1 MSDFNAGLEAAAKAI
16 AKRRDAYVAEHG
28 SYDPS
33 TGTTEF
39 PGNGDEYVGELD
51 EIEEL
56 ILALRRPDAPD
67 AVREAL
73 RSLHTWVSVVAEK
86 FDLDEDITCV
96 RVSAVGPDGKR
107 ELASLSLRAVMD
119 RASQAL
125 GGER

>member
-1 MSDFNAGLEAAAKAI
+1 MPDFNAGLEAAAKVANSYDQAPEGEPSTARHI
-16 AKRRDAYVAEHG
+16 AKD
-28 SYDPS
+28 
-33 TGTTEF
+33 
-39 PGNGDEYVGELD
+39 
-51 EIEEL
+51 
-56 ILALRRPDAPD
+56 ILALRRPDPD